1 MTVYNTC
8 QVCERTI
15 YVPETAPTACSLD
28 GPAVQM
34 EVGAFLAIGDWSRS
48 YTICSN
54 CAARL
59 IAELDSFVHDSRAFT
74 QLTLGELQDR
84 MDSVAREAPVSQSQ
98 EKGPVKT
105 VEIREYTPSE
115 REEVLK
121 VFVEILKNVVP

>member
-15 YVPETAPTACSLD
+15 YVPETAPTVCSLD

-54 CAARL
+54 CAERL

-74 QLTLGELQDR
+74 QLTLGELQER
-84 MDSVAREAPVSQSQ
+84 LDSVKRA
-98 EKGPVKT
+98 K
-105 VEIREYTPSE
+105 
-115 REEVLK
+115 
-121 VFVEILKNVVP
+121 